1 MPGYVKRPLSIAL
14 GALATTMLGGCY
26 YGDVQGVG
34 YASGG
39 DCAARYGNSYYD
51 YDGYAYDDGYG
62 YDCYDAS
69 DYGGGFA
76 QIGFGG
82 GWYND
87 YYYPGY
93 GTWMFDNYRNRYPLR
108 GGYLDYWGGRRA
120 WWKHHGGRGNGQPGR
135 PGGWNRG
142 DGDGRPGDGRPGRP
156 GGWNRGDG
164 NNDGPRGTRPDR
176 GPGDGATGTPPVP
189 ANPGRPGG
197 WNRGDGNNGGPRGTR
212 PDRGPSDGATGTPPV
227 PANPGRPGGWNRG
240 DGNNDGP
247 RGTRPDRGPR
257 DGNIGAPP
265 GANNPGRPDWG
276 AGRPRPIRNTP
287 DGSVSTPRGP
297 VGGAGSPR
305 TRPEPSA
312 MPERSP
318 RPERP
323 APVYRAPEQQT
334 APVVR
339 SAPER
344 RPSPSG
350 RARMNQERPD

>member
-1 MPGYVKRPLSIAL
+1 MPKNLKRPLSIAL

-82 GWYND
+82 GWYDD

-93 GTWMFDNYRNRYPLR
+93 GTWMFDNYRNRYPLS

-164 NNDGPRGTRPDR
+164 NNDGPRGTRPGR
-176 GPGDGATGTPPVP
+176 GPASGNPGTPPV
-189 ANPGRPGG
+189 
-197 WNRGDGNNGGPRGTR
+197 
-212 PDRGPSDGATGTPPV
+212 TG
-227 PANPGRPGGWNRG
+227 
-240 DGNNDGP
+240 
-247 RGTRPDRGPR
+247 
-257 DGNIGAPP
+257 
-265 GANNPGRPDWG
+265 NPGRPDWG
-276 AGRPRPIRNTP
+276 AGRPRPGVQGEGNVGR
-287 DGSVSTPRGP
+287 PRPNRPMPGGGISSP
-297 VGGAGSPR
+297 GATDGAGRPVR
-305 TRPEPSA
+305 TRPAPSA
-312 MPERSP
+312 MPDRGP

-323 APVYRAPEQQT
+323 APVYRAPQQQS

-339 SAPER
+339 SSPEPRPAPE
-344 RPSPSG
+344 G
-350 RARMNQERPD
+350 RARMNEQRPD